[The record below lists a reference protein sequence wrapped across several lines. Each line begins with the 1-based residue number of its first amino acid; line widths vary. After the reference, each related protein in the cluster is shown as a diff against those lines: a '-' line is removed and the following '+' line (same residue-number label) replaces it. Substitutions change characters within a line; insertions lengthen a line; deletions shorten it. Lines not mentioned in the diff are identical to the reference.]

1 MILVMPRERILKV
14 NNLVREVLG
23 DIVTKE
29 YRTSQD
35 ELITIVGVDAT
46 PNLQQAKVYIS
57 VLPEER
63 AKEAIKK
70 LKRDVFRIQQSLN
83 SRLQMRPVPR
93 IEFVEDKQFAKAQK
107 LGELLDKI
115 EKEGK

>member
-1 MILVMPRERILKV
+1 M
-14 NNLVREVLG
+14 NNLVRNVLG
-23 DIVTKE
+23 DIVSRE
-29 YRTSQD
+29 YRASQD

-63 AKEAIKK
+63 TKETVKK

-83 SRLQMRPVPR
+83 SRLEMRPVPR

-107 LGELLDKI
+107 LGELLDRI
-115 EKEGK
+115 EKDGKE